1 MRLHRKSGGLA
12 FEFEDDIKICSE
24 SRKQE
29 EENIERWR
37 LYHINERCKGQ
48 LSRATESLEEKKCA
62 DAYAKKLEQV

>member
-1 MRLHRKSGGLA
+1 MFATVIDKLTCEIAQESGGLA
-12 FEFEDDIKICSE
+12 FEFEDDITICSE

-48 LSRATESLEEKKCA
+48 LSRATESLEEKMC
-62 DAYAKKLEQV
+62 